1 MAALKESML
10 EEVRSA
16 VATGILDSRQLGFS
30 QIRLLPKGRDLRPI
44 MNLRRRIFAAKGNTK
59 VLGPSINNILDPVYK
74 VLRLEKVSH
83 RKALKVWCVADT
95 H

>member
-1 MAALKESML
+1 MAALKESMF

-16 VATGILDSRQLGFS
+16 DATDILGSRQLGFS
-30 QIRLLPKGRDLRPI
+30 HVRLLPKGRDLRPI
-44 MNLRRRIFAAKGNTK
+44 MNLRRRILAAKGSTK

-83 RKALKVWCVADT
+83 RKAWKENLVGG
-95 H
+95 